1 MGQMATKNVAT
12 WGLARALEE
21 VKDAVMGRRRSLLT
35 LASNERGVA
44 LPLAML
50 ALVILTVLSL
60 AFMALSKSEPVIAS
74 NHARASAAR
83 ALAESGLERAMW
95 ALTTSVIPST
105 LAGVAAAPYNG
116 SQFITLNSRGGAFI
130 TVSSNALSA
139 GGQTCTPAG
148 TNERCV
154 LAVGWSPTN
163 VSGTGQPVAHRQV
176 LAAVMKLTDLSIN
189 APCALCVAGEL
200 QVSGNTNID
209 ATTDTSCGQKYST
222 FTSGCTALG
231 SGSCGG
237 APGSGSFS
245 LKGSIDGNNTAN
257 ETTDYQQNQ
266 GASAFPAFTLTAAD
280 MKSLRALAKANGTYY
295 QGTVHFQ
302 SSNKVKNGIVFVD
315 TVSGNDPT
323 STTADSDFAN
333 VVIDGNP
340 FLGSGAGDDSFR
352 GWLIV
357 NGKLEISGNM
367 QINGLAYAAN
377 DFTYNGT
384 GTGAINGLVIS
395 QNVKDTSATSIDSTT
410 IGNSAI
416 SMNCNN
422 VKGGGFLPAG
432 YFVKPGSYFEPHD

>member
-1 MGQMATKNVAT
+1 M
-12 WGLARALEE
+12 
-21 VKDAVMGRRRSLLT
+21 SLLADRPT
-35 LASNERGVA
+35 LTLVSNERGVA

-50 ALVILTVLSL
+50 TLVILTVLSL

-83 ALAESGLERAMW
+83 SLAESGVERALW
-95 ALTTSVIPST
+95 ALSTSVIPAS

-130 TVSSNALSA
+130 TVSATTLSA
-139 GGQTCTPAG
+139 GGQTCTPSGA
-148 TNERCV
+148 NERCV

-163 VSGTGQPVAHRQV
+163 VAGTGQPVAHRQV
-176 LAAVMKLTDLSIN
+176 LATAMKLTDLSVG

-200 QVSGNTNID
+200 QVGGNTTID
-209 ATTDTSCGQKYST
+209 GKTDTSCGEKYAT

-237 APGSGSFS
+237 SPGGGSYS
-245 LKGSIDGNNTAN
+245 LKGAPDGNNTAN
-257 ETTDYQQNQ
+257 QVTDYLQNQ
-266 GASAFPAFTLTAAD
+266 GTSAFPAFTLTSAD

-295 QGTVHFQ
+295 QGSVSFN
-302 SSNKVKNGIVFVD
+302 SSNKVKNGIIFVD

-323 STTADSDFAN
+323 ASTADSDLAS
-333 VVIDGNP
+333 VDIHGNP
-340 FLGSGAGDDSFR
+340 FLGSGSDDSFR

-357 NGKLEISGNM
+357 NGALSISGNM
-367 QINGLAYAAN
+367 KLNGLAYAAN

-395 QNVKDTSATSIDSTT
+395 QNVKDTSATSIDTSTS
-410 IGNSAI
+410 GNSTIAF
-416 SMNCNN
+416 NCNN
-422 VKGGGFLPAG
+422 VKGGGFVPQAW
-432 YFVKPGSYFEPHD
+432 FVKSGSYFEPHD